1 MLLFITEAKTKMN
14 KEDKYHLLITE
25 SSIIKR
31 VTFAAELNVQL
42 VNINNLLLLLPPI
55 IKQQ

>member
-31 VTFAAELNVQL
+31 VTFAAEINVQL
-42 VNINNLLLLLPPI
+42 ESI
-55 IKQQ
+55 